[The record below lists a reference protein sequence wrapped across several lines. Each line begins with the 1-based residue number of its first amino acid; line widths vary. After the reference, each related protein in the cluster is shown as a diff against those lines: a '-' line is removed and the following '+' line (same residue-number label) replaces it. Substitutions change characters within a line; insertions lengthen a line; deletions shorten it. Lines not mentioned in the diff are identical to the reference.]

1 MNVVDDFLAQNRA
14 RLDLERLKVPDRLR
28 TILLT
33 PRFRSSRHIVFLLL
47 PDGSRDPVL
56 VAKLP
61 RLGGES
67 PALSREASALRAIQ
81 RRQVVAPGT
90 APELIALESH
100 RGHLL
105 LVETALPGPP
115 LNPAQVR
122 RDPASAVTAA
132 SEWLLDV
139 HRRSAMACAE
149 HPLWFER
156 LVERP
161 LDRLAAAL
169 GPTAGSAWLIDR
181 TRKLAA
187 PLREA
192 ALPLGLAHGDF
203 AHPNLVQLG
212 GGRLGV
218 VDWELGEMPGLP
230 VGDFVLFL
238 AYAAAARAGARGA
251 TAIAASYHDALHGID
266 PWLRPYRDRYCAA
279 AGLEPAWFEPLA
291 ALAFARNL
299 AEWVESAAPAD
310 PTEPGR
316 AAVSELL
323 ADRRY
328 ALWKQAVLDADRD

>member
-1 MNVVDDFLAQNRA
+1 MNVVHDFLAQNRA
-14 RLDLERLKVPDRLR
+14 RLDLDRLKVPDRLR
-28 TILLT
+28 AILIT

-67 PALSREASALRAIQ
+67 PALSREAAALRAIQ
-81 RRQVVAPGT
+81 QVVAPGT

-115 LNPAQVR
+115 LNPAAVR

-139 HRRSAMACAE
+139 HHRSAMASAE
-149 HPLWFER
+149 NPTWFDR
-156 LVERP
+156 LVEWP

-192 ALPLGLAHGDF
+192 ALPLVLAHGDF
-203 AHPNLVQLG
+203 AHPNLVQMG
-212 GGRLGV
+212 GGRLGA
-218 VDWELGEMPGLP
+218 VDWELSEMPGLP
-230 VGDFVLFL
+230 VCDFVLFL
-238 AYAAAARAGARGA
+238 AYAAAARAGAQGV
-251 TAIAASYHDALHGID
+251 TAIAASYHGALYGSY

-299 AEWVESAAPAD
+299 AERVESTTPTD
-310 PTEPGR
+310 PTQPGS
-316 AAVSELL
+316 VSELL